1 MEVARLPVIPLYA
14 ALGVGLL
21 ALLVARTYQA
31 QMMRAEIPNGPVR
44 DTANSIHQGND
55 AYLASRLR
63 WVALVVGLLA
73 VGLGLTTGG
82 WGAIPVVV
90 GGLVAAGAELWGLR
104 TTSAT
109 SPRTAAAGG
118 LMASLDVAW
127 RGSAAIGF
135 AIPGLGLTTLVV
147 TLLIVTVAWPAADW
161 VTLMAGLVLGASAV
175 SLFARVGGGLF
186 TTSVDLGAD
195 LTARDNQI
203 DEHDPRNPAAVADS
217 VGDGVGAA
225 GAMGSDL
232 LDSHLGS
239 AVAALAY
246 AGIGF
251 ASDPWQ
257 PQAMVY
263 PVAIA
268 AVALL
273 ASAVGAAV
281 FRSSDEDVTRALRR
295 ATYVGAALTVLGV
308 AGLGVWLFSDVPGIA
323 HPTGLSLAVVAGLV
337 SGLLI
342 AQISDWFT
350 SDRYLTAKEVAR
362 NAPTGSAPLILSG
375 LSEGLRSAVL
385 SAVVLAVGIGAAF
398 AAGVW
403 ALGDGGGVYGV
414 TIGAV
419 GALGIVALPLSLSAW
434 SGIVDS
440 AGSIAH
446 LADLSQEAVETTE
459 SLDAVGSTSAPA
471 AKGFAIGA
479 AALTAF
485 ALQSAYNTAVGP
497 ETLDL
502 AAVPVAA
509 GLLLGATV
517 PFLFAAL
524 IMRGV
529 SRAAK
534 RVIDESE
541 RQLKETGLRERTQ
554 GVVPDYLRSVEVAA
568 AAALPETVAPVVL
581 ALALPVLVGLADVR
595 ALAGFLAGSLVT
607 GLLLGATMVNSGG
620 AWDNA
625 KRLIESGAFGGRGSE
640 AHMSAMTG
648 DTVGDSF
655 KDACGPSLTVL
666 IKTTAVVSLVFAP
679 LFIR

>member
-1 MEVARLPVIPLYA
+1 
-14 ALGVGLL
+14 
-21 ALLVARTYQA
+21 
-31 QMMRAEIPNGPVR
+31 
-44 DTANSIHQGND
+44 
-55 AYLASRLR
+55 
-63 WVALVVGLLA
+63 
-73 VGLGLTTGG
+73 
-82 WGAIPVVV
+82 
-90 GGLVAAGAELWGLR
+90 
-104 TTSAT
+104 
-109 SPRTAAAGG
+109 
-118 LMASLDVAW
+118 
-127 RGSAAIGF
+127 
-135 AIPGLGLTTLVV
+135 
-147 TLLIVTVAWPAADW
+147 
-161 VTLMAGLVLGASAV
+161 
-175 SLFARVGGGLF
+175 
-186 TTSVDLGAD
+186 
-195 LTARDNQI
+195 
-203 DEHDPRNPAAVADS
+203 
-217 VGDGVGAA
+217 
-225 GAMGSDL
+225 
-232 LDSHLGS
+232 
-239 AVAALAY
+239 
-246 AGIGF
+246 
-251 ASDPWQ
+251 
-257 PQAMVY
+257 
-263 PVAIA
+263 
-268 AVALL
+268 
-273 ASAVGAAV
+273 
-281 FRSSDEDVTRALRR
+281 LRR

>member
-1 MEVARLPVIPLYA
+1 
-14 ALGVGLL
+14 
-21 ALLVARTYQA
+21 
-31 QMMRAEIPNGPVR
+31 
-44 DTANSIHQGND
+44 
-55 AYLASRLR
+55 
-63 WVALVVGLLA
+63 
-73 VGLGLTTGG
+73 
-82 WGAIPVVV
+82 
-90 GGLVAAGAELWGLR
+90 
-104 TTSAT
+104 
-109 SPRTAAAGG
+109 
-118 LMASLDVAW
+118 MA
-127 RGSAAIGF
+127 F
-135 AIPGLGLTTLVV
+135 
-147 TLLIVTVAWPAADW
+147 
-161 VTLMAGLVLGASAV
+161 
-175 SLFARVGGGLF
+175 
-186 TTSVDLGAD
+186 
-195 LTARDNQI
+195 
-203 DEHDPRNPAAVADS
+203 
-217 VGDGVGAA
+217 
-225 GAMGSDL
+225 
-232 LDSHLGS
+232 
-239 AVAALAY
+239 
-246 AGIGF
+246 
-251 ASDPWQ
+251 
-257 PQAMVY
+257 

-273 ASAVGAAV
+273 ASAVGAAT
-281 FRSSDEDVTRALRR
+281 FRSSAEDVTRALRR

-308 AGLGVWLFSDVPGIA
+308 AGLGAWLFGGVPDMVHSA
-323 HPTGLSLAVVAGLV
+323 GLSLAVVAGLV

-342 AQISDWFT
+342 AQIADWFT

-414 TIGAV
+414 TLGAV

-446 LADLSQEAVETTE
+446 LADLPREAIETTE

-485 ALQSAYNTAVGP
+485 ALQSAYNRAVGP
-497 ETLDL
+497 EALDL

-541 RQLKETGLRERTQ
+541 RQLQETPGLRERVQ
-554 GVVPDYLRSVEVAA
+554 GATPDYLRSVEVAA
-568 AAALPETVAPVVL
+568 AAAVPETIAPVVL
-581 ALALPVLVGLADVR
+581 ALALPILVGLADVR

-625 KRLIESGAFGGRGSE
+625 KRLIETGAFGGRGSE

-655 KDACGPSLTVL
+655 KDACGPALTVL
-666 IKTTAVVSLVFAP
+666 IKTSAVVALVFAP